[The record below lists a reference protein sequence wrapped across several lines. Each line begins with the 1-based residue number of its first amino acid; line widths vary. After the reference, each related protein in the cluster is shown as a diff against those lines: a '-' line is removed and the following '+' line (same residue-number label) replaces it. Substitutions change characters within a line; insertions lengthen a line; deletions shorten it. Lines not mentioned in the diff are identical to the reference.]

1 VQTEA
6 LPERRKDAVTGH
18 SVRSH
23 ADAVKLLEE
32 IERGQG
38 ISEPVDATA
47 TGGGG

>member
-18 SVRSH
+18 GLRSQ
-23 ADAVKLLEE
+23 ADARKLLEE

-38 ISEPVDATA
+38 VSE
-47 TGGGG
+47 